1 MSKLTAEQ
9 IRNII
14 EAENKAIDK
23 RGVISLSWELL
34 RSLVVSALKIAGL
47 GKTIVDT
54 ETVLAKQSYADVRLR
69 HYEAS
74 LNKED

>member
-1 MSKLTAEQ
+1 MAKLTAEE

-14 EAENKAIDK
+14 EAENKALDK
-23 RGVISLSWELL
+23 RGLISLAWELL

-54 ETVLAKQSYADVRLR
+54 ETVLAKHNYADVRLK
-69 HYEAS
+69 HYESS
-74 LNKED
+74 LKEDE

>member
-1 MSKLTAEQ
+1 MAKLTAEE

-14 EAENKAIDK
+14 EAENKALDK
-23 RGVISLSWELL
+23 RGLISLSWELL

-54 ETVLAKQSYADVRLR
+54 ETVLAKNSYADVRLR
-69 HYEAS
+69 HYESS
-74 LNKED
+74 LKEDE